1 MRLHGI
7 RDVRPAGQVIK
18 KKTKEIRK
26 MKKEL
31 DPIYLLF
38 ACLCCG
44 AFVVYAIYVNS
55 FGPNASLI
63 MKYFNI
69 TESRH
74 GFIITVQSIGGII
87 TAIWLSLFGER
98 YNKIYVISLCLAL
111 MAAGSILTGVIPAF
125 FPAGGY
131 MLLLVFVL
139 IAGIGYTGIDVMMNG
154 VITETYPERKSTI
167 LPVAHAFYSTG
178 AMVAPLFVTLTVN
191 AVKAETF
198 STPFLLVGILSAVV
212 FAAYLVTGRKI
223 MPSTPY
229 ADMKAF
235 KIRANENPAEIFRTL
250 RAWLILFACLLYFSF
265 MYGLSVWMPT
275 FFQQERGLGH
285 QLSGLMST
293 IFFFGALLM
302 RFVSPLFF
310 RRMQVERFYVV
321 SGILSA
327 VCMSAAFSVGSDLTP
342 VIVLLVFAGG
352 FLQGANTIALVMI
365 SCNEFPERTAS
376 ASAITVLAFNLAAMS
391 MPLVIGFLAE
401 RAGFLFPM
409 YLLTLCMAGSVLI
422 IWIGRRF
429 AFRQTSDRKAS

>member
-7 RDVRPAGQVIK
+7 RDVRSAGQVIK

-26 MKKEL
+26 MKKKL
-31 DPIYLLF
+31 DPVYLLLRVC
-38 ACLCCG
+38 AAERL
-44 AFVVYAIYVNS
+44 S
-55 FGPNASLI
+55 FMPFMLIHLDRTSLI

-275 FFQQERGLGH
+275 FFQQERGMGH

-293 IFFFGALLM
+293 ILFFGELLM
-302 RFVSPLFF
+302 GFVSPLF
-310 RRMQVERFYVV
+310 
-321 SGILSA
+321 SGACRLKDFMSCRELSA

-342 VIVLLVFAGG
+342 VIVLLVLPVVFAGSQHHSTCHDK
-352 FLQGANTIALVMI
+352 LQ
-365 SCNEFPERTAS
+365 
-376 ASAITVLAFNLAAMS
+376 
-391 MPLVIGFLAE
+391 
-401 RAGFLFPM
+401 
-409 YLLTLCMAGSVLI
+409 
-422 IWIGRRF
+422 
-429 AFRQTSDRKAS
+429 